1 MIESVLAVVGVVV
14 LGGGFSCLLSWLVD
28 FSGERHTVKKEA
40 ARRVRVG
47 YKRPV
52 EQESEQEQAARED

>member
-1 MIESVLAVVGVVV
+1 MIEFILAIVGVVV

-28 FSGERHTVKKEA
+28 GHGERRAVKKEA
-40 ARRVRVG
+40 ERRVRAG